1 MSRIISRVPFNVA
14 RLYEEPEYPYFDN
27 ITYYQKKGSEHP
39 NLISK
44 GHQNKVFDSKVL
56 TLEGVTE
63 GEVVVLADRTNGKSA
78 RNFTLFLLKEWEKL
92 GIDRVTWVKL
102 DRKFDQPLPNSYELE
117 SLDIL
122 VIDNLYAKHSAS
134 TRADKARDLIRD
146 GNFITILISS
156 EGDPMLFS
164 QELGI
169 PVDYPFMLKHYSV
182 EEI

>member
-14 RLYEEPEYPYFDN
+14 RLYEEPEHPYFNN
-27 ITYYQKKGSEHP
+27 ITYYPKKGSDQAAF
-39 NLISK
+39 ISK
-44 GHQNKVFDSKVL
+44 GHQQKVFDNRII

-63 GEVVVLADRTNGKSA
+63 GEVIVLADSVNGRLA
-78 RNFTLFLLKEWEKL
+78 RNFALYLLKEWEKL
-92 GIDRVTWVKL
+92 GIDRVQWVKL
-102 DRKFDQPLPNSYELE
+102 DRKFDQPLPNPYELE

-122 VIDNLYAKHSAS
+122 VIDNLYAKHSAF